1 MTAMPSKNRRR
12 VMGTGYVVVL
22 NAGETIPER
31 NSLVHQAWGDVPFSY
46 FQGHE
51 SMAESE
57 FLDLKV
63 NKWEIN
69 AEWSRNPDGEPWIRI
84 EIVREARV
92 AEWLATH
99 GLAQMAGMGG
109 VLLIVEMDEGGG
121 ELDEVLLARL
131 VSVFSPGN
139 RALLWC
145 NGLHEID
152 GEYISRL
159 PSREDVLERLRRC

>member
-1 MTAMPSKNRRR
+1 
-12 VMGTGYVVVL
+12 MGTGYVVVL

-69 AEWSRNPDGEPWIRI
+69 AEWSRNPDGELWIRI

-99 GLAQMAGMGG
+99 GLAWMAGMGG
-109 VLLIVEMDEGGG
+109 VLLIAEMDEGGG
-121 ELDEVLLARL
+121 ELDEILLARL
-131 VSVFSPGN
+131 VSVLSPGN
-139 RALLWC
+139 RAFLWC